1 MGWEGRGILRGDMM
15 VWKKRFNFE
24 NVKLIML
31 QCKAWQSEGSR
42 EFVSWHIG
50 YFLCSGA
57 DLQLSWF
64 FVCWQHWCNIG
75 KTDQRYYSTPGEKKR
90 KKDSGSFW
98 CSCFGSWAILQWLLP
113 IRREPEG
120 RLNTWTVSVVRAK
133 PGYDS
138 FQHQFIHISCR
149 EKKKCVTFKL
159 TFIGHTQKKKED
171 SSQNSWS
178 RW

>member
-1 MGWEGRGILRGDMM
+1 MPAAGASGESRKPPYPGHMGWEGRGILRGDMM

-31 QCKAWQSEGSR
+31 QCKAWQSEGSK
-42 EFVSWHIG
+42 EYISWHIG

-57 DLQLSWF
+57 DLQHSWF

-75 KTDQRYYSTPGEKKR
+75 KTDQRYYSFAHREKKER
-90 KKDSGSFW
+90 KKGSGSLW

-149 EKKKCVTFKL
+149 KKK
-159 TFIGHTQKKKED
+159 
-171 SSQNSWS
+171 SA
-178 RW
+178 